1 MAGHIKATIIK
12 INLDPPYCL
21 VSIFDNDNDVV
32 LVPPSNIGLN
42 LNPDGTANTVWINE
56 TVKALAIARRVS
68 FRTEQSAKTLTSTN
82 NSIED

>member
-32 LVPPSNIGLN
+32 LVSPSNIGLN
-42 LNPDGTANTVWINE
+42 LNPDGTANTVWIEE
-56 TVKALAIARRVS
+56 TLKALAIDRRAG
-68 FRTEQSAKTLTSTN
+68 FLTEQAAKKLITTINES
-82 NSIED
+82 ED